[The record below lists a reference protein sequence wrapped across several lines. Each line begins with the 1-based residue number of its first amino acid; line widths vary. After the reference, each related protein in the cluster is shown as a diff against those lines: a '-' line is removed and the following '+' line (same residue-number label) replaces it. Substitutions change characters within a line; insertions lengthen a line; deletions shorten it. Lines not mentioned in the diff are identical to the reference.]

1 MTTTLSDLQTTPTT
15 SESEPPRPTRASAT
29 TWNRLGLVLLLVG
42 TAVSYLWNITING
55 MGNQFYA
62 AAAQAGSTD
71 WEALLFG
78 SLDPRNFITVDK
90 PPLSQWVMGLSGQ
103 LFGFSSA
110 SMLIPQALMAVGA
123 VALLYAAVTRISGPR
138 AGLLAGLTLALTPVA
153 VLMFRFNNP
162 DAAMV
167 LLMTAAAYCTV
178 RALDSGRAE
187 QHGKGHG
194 ARWLALAGVALGF
207 AFLAK
212 MLEGLMIAPALAAA
226 YLVAAPV
233 SMWSRLL
240 HVLGGV
246 VGLMVSAGWFV
257 LLTLWWPASSRP
269 YIAGSTDDNFMN
281 LVLGYNGF
289 ARVLGRNHHGF
300 DQSNAE
306 LGAQAGSQV
315 RIATQAGGGFG
326 GFGSQSQGWT
336 RLFSGEFGFEIGWL
350 IPAAL
355 LATVLVV
362 VARGRAPRT
371 NLVRAGAIL
380 FGGWLLVDGLVLSFM
395 SGMIHPYYSLSIAPA
410 VAAMF
415 AIGVAQMWARRETFW
430 CRTGLAAMLL
440 GTGLWSWWTLEGNPD
455 WLPGLRWAILAL
467 TAVASL
473 ALLGV
478 LAVRSRR
485 GVVVALFGV
494 ALAGALAGPAAYSVA
509 TVGVA
514 HQGGGPSVGPARAN
528 ARGFGN
534 WGSEADSP
542 ELDAM
547 LEATTTR
554 WSAAIERSSAAAE
567 LELSTN
573 TAVMAI
579 GGFSGTDPVPTLA
592 QFQDDVAHHRV
603 AFYVSANNKGRHGPG
618 SRGRAHTDIATWV
631 AANFRSAQVGDATV
645 YDLSSPK

>member
-1 MTTTLSDLQTTPTT
+1 V
-15 SESEPPRPTRASAT
+15 
-29 TWNRLGLVLLLVG
+29 GLVVLLAG
-42 TAVSYLWNITING
+42 TAVFYLWNITING

-62 AAAQAGSTD
+62 AAAQAGSTN
-71 WEALLFG
+71 WKALLFG

-123 VALLYAAVTRISGPR
+123 VALLYAAVARISGPR
-138 AGLLAGLTLALTPVA
+138 AGLLAGLALAVTPVA

-178 RALDSGRAE
+178 RALGS
-187 QHGKGHG
+187 KSHG

-212 MLEGLMIAPALAAA
+212 MLEGIMVAPALGAA

-233 SMWSRLL
+233 SLRSRLL
-240 HVLGGV
+240 HVLGAA
-246 VGLMVSAGWFV
+246 VGFVVSAGWFV

-289 ARVLGRNHHGF
+289 ARVLGHNHQGF
-300 DQSNAE
+300 DQSTAE
-306 LGAQAGSQV
+306 VGAQAGNQV
-315 RIATQAGGGFG
+315 RIASQAGGGFG

-350 IPAAL
+350 VPAAL

-362 VARGRAPRT
+362 IARGRAPRT
-371 NLVRAGAIL
+371 DLVRASAIL

-395 SGMIHPYYSLSIAPA
+395 SGMIHPYYSLSIAPP

-415 AIGVAQMWARRETFW
+415 AIGVAEMWARRESCW
-430 CRTGLAAMLL
+430 CRSGLAAMLL
-440 GTGLWSWWTLEGNPD
+440 GTGFWSWWTLEGNPD
-455 WLPGLRWAILAL
+455 WLPGLRWTVLVS

-478 LAVRSRR
+478 LATRPRR
-485 GVVVALFGV
+485 GVVVGLLGV
-494 ALAGALAGPAAYSVA
+494 ALVGALAGPVAYAVA

-534 WGSEADSP
+534 WGGQADSP
-542 ELDAM
+542 DLDAM

-554 WSAAIERSSAAAE
+554 WSAAIERSSSAAE

-579 GGFSGTDPVPTLA
+579 GGFSGTDPAPTLA

-603 AFYVSANNKGRHGPG
+603 AFYVSANNKARHGPG
-618 SRGRAHTDIATWV
+618 SRGRTHTDIETWV